1 MLKKKFFAKA
11 LAFAMV
17 TGLMATSAP
26 VGLGTQPI
34 QVMAAEQ
41 PAGAPAIT
49 VNYTNYT
56 ATITLSGA
64 KYIFLEVLKDESG
77 EKVSGTYGYKADASG
92 AVTVDLS
99 FLKAAKDQYI
109 RAYTDKLTDGAY
121 VRCNP
126 VKISAQPAK
135 FAMKY
140 DPVKGLVDGKTKA
153 AIEFGEAN
161 KEVYSFKTL
170 YGSTWAPLTST
181 ALTDK
186 NVAGTTIIV
195 RKTAVETQNDTL
207 GTPASAEIKVKIP
220 AIPKAPKVTIDYV
233 KGMVKLGKGTEYAT
247 LDNALANKWTET
259 TEADAKG
266 ADVVKL
272 LEALKGTG
280 KATTPTT
287 TLLVVR
293 TKATDKKAASQWTF
307 VTLKDLAELTP
318 GNSEDATVGG
328 TLTLE
333 EGKKLTWANT
343 SKGISLKPEGIA
355 FDYYDNAKKA
365 WKAVAAGKEVE
376 VKLKNGDKLQVR
388 AAGTKATKE
397 AEGTFF
403 SASTELTCATLPAKI
418 TIKPSA
424 TSVKVNTK
432 VTCEYEVVDGNG
444 EKLTVEASKVTW
456 TASGAGSPSYSSG
469 FTPTAAGEMTIT
481 AKIGDVTGTV
491 TVTVEAADK

>member
-26 VGLGTQPI
+26 VGLGTQPV
-34 QVMAAEQ
+34 QALAAASTSGPTIEIDY
-41 PAGAPAIT
+41 AD
-49 VNYTNYT
+49 YT

-64 KYIFLEVLKDESG
+64 KYLFLEVLKDEKG
-77 EKVSGTYGYKADASG
+77 KKVSGTYGYKADGGS
-92 AVTVDLS
+92 VTVDLS
-99 FLKAAKDQYI
+99 FLKASKAQYL
-109 RAYTDKLTDGAY
+109 RAYSDQVDENGAY
-121 VRCNP
+121 VRGEITT
-126 VKISAQPAK
+126 VSAQPGK
-135 FAMKY
+135 LKIKY
-140 DPVKGLVDGKTKA
+140 DAVKGLVDDKKT
-153 AIEFGEAN
+153 ELVLGDTG

-170 YGSTWAPLTST
+170 YGSDWAPLTST

-186 NVAGTTIIV
+186 NVAGTTILV
-195 RKTAVETQNDTL
+195 RKTAVEKAADVA

-247 LDNALANKWTET
+247 LDNALQDKWTET

-318 GNSEDATVGG
+318 GSGDDAKVGG

-388 AAGTKATKE
+388 AAGTKATKK
-397 AEGTFF
+397 AAGTFF